1 MNVLLTLWVTTAV
14 WAEEA
19 NVTGT
24 LTANGESVE
33 LPYVYVYAE
42 EKGFYDDKDP
52 TWKVVFAAQPIEER
66 ELDSFFVDF
75 PYVKIGITH
84 TAEFEEEAGIRA
96 YSQDVKLPGK
106 AGNISGTPYPELE
119 LKSSGP
125 EGVSGRIYLPEA
137 AKFFEDTY
145 QYDFTFSA
153 PLSDLN
159 APIGDPL
166 PSGGGAPGQAYI
178 AWVDAVHSGDPE
190 RLKALVSAEMAK
202 MLDTMPAAEVA
213 EELKLMKSMTPTDL
227 KILSGSSDGKTAILE
242 VEGKMDGEKLRGEIN
257 VVKEGEHWMATKTS
271 W

>member
-1 MNVLLTLWVTTAV
+1 MRKYSSSRTCSLVVNVLLTLWVTTAV

-33 LPYVYVYAE
+33 LPYVYAE

-84 TAEFEEEAGIRA
+84 TAEFEGEAGIRA
-96 YSQDVKLPGK
+96 YSQDVKLS
-106 AGNISGTPYPELE
+106 GNISGSPYPELE

-125 EGVSGRIYLPEA
+125 EGFSGRIYLPEA

-166 PSGGGAPGQAYI
+166 PSGGGAPHGI
-178 AWVDAVHSGDPE
+178 PPVPS
-190 RLKALVSAEMAK
+190 SA
-202 MLDTMPAAEVA
+202 
-213 EELKLMKSMTPTDL
+213 
-227 KILSGSSDGKTAILE
+227 
-242 VEGKMDGEKLRGEIN
+242 
-257 VVKEGEHWMATKTS
+257 
-271 W
+271 